1 MSGKTAVV
9 LFNLGGPDSPQSIR
23 PFLFNFFRDPNIV
36 RLPFFLRWPLAWWIA
51 YSRSKGA
58 AKFSYDLI
66 GGRSPLLENTQAQAR
81 ALEAALSGDFRVFTC
96 MRYWHPDARDVIKQ
110 LNDWK
115 PENIVFLPLYPQY
128 STTTTRSSLRKFW
141 ATMQEDDGWLHAEWD
156 DEIRV
161 SAICCYPTDAGFIA
175 ASTKLVRATLGEAI
189 KEAREK
195 ALPEPRLLFSA
206 HGLPESIVRDGDP
219 YAWQCEQTA
228 LAINDALAIP
238 GLDWT
243 LCYQSRVGRQK
254 WTRPSTAEELQRAA
268 IEGRPVVIYPL
279 AFTQEHVETLAEIEI
294 EYRHLAQRLGVPAFY
309 RVPTVGT
316 EPEFIDGLAAMVRGA
331 AGKSTLC
338 PADGKRLCPSY
349 LRRCCMQE
357 EKSAV

>member
-9 LFNLGGPDSPQSIR
+9 LFNLGGPDSPQSIQ
-23 PFLFNFFRDPNIV
+23 PFLFNFFRDPNVV
-36 RLPFFLRWPLAWWIA
+36 RLPAIFRWLLAWWISF
-51 YSRSKGA
+51 SRSKGA
-58 AKFSYDLI
+58 AKSSYNLI
-66 GGRSPLLENTQAQAR
+66 GGRSPLLENTQAQQG
-81 ALEAALSGDFRVFTC
+81 ALEAALGNGFRVFTC
-96 MRYWHPDARDVIKQ
+96 MRYWHPLTEAVVADVRAYAP
-110 LNDWK
+110 D
-115 PENIVFLPLYPQY
+115 NIVLLPLYPQY
-128 STTTTRSSLRKFW
+128 STTTTRSSLRTWK
-141 ATMQEDDGWLHAEWD
+141 HAFGKPEVP
-156 DEIRV
+156 V
-161 SAICCYPTDAGFIA
+161 SLVCCYPADAGFIA
-175 ASTKLVRATLGEAI
+175 ASVKLVKKVLDQARTEA
-189 KEAREK
+189 K
-195 ALPEPRLLFSA
+195 ANNLPEPRLLFSA

-228 LAINDALAIP
+228 LAVNDSLNIP

-254 WTRPSTAEELQRAA
+254 WTTPTTAEELQRAA

-316 EPEFIDGLAAMVRGA
+316 EPEFIASLAATVRGV

-338 PADGKRLCPSY
+338 PTDGKRLCPSY
-349 LRRCCMQE
+349 FRRCCMQE
-357 EKSAV
+357 EKTAV